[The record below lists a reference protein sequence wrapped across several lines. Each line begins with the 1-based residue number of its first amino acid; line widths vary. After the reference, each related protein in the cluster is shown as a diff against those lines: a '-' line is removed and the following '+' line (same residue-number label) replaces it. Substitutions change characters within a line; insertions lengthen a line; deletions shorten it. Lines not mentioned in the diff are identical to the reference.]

1 MRILAIESS
10 CDDTSAA
17 VVDDGRV
24 VLSCVVSSQD
34 AFHAK
39 YGGVVPELASRR
51 HLEMIGPVV
60 DEALQRADTSLNEID
75 AVAATN
81 GPGLIGSLLVGLN
94 FAKSLAFARGLP
106 FAAVNHIE
114 GHLFAARLG
123 DKAPAPPFVGLVV
136 SGGHT
141 DLYRVEVD
149 YRPRLLGRTR
159 DDAAG
164 ECFDKV
170 AKMLGLG
177 FPGGVVIDKLSR
189 DGDPNGVELPRPM
202 LHSGDDAFSFSGL
215 KTAVKTH
222 VETHGEPEGKALNDL
237 AASLSAAIVD
247 VLCAK
252 LFAAAER
259 ERVSQVVVCGG
270 VAANSM
276 LRARVT
282 QEAERRGMELFIPAI
297 AFCTDNAAMIGAA
310 GQALLDR
317 QGPSPLSVNAFASL
331 VKGIAP

>member
-17 VVDDGRV
+17 VIDDGRV
-24 VLSCVVSSQD
+24 VRSCVVTSQD

-39 YGGVVPELASRR
+39 FEGVVPELASRR
-51 HLEMIGPVV
+51 HLETIGPVV
-60 DEALQRADTSLNEID
+60 QEALDRAGTSLNKID

-106 FAAVNHIE
+106 FIAVNHIE
-114 GHLFAARLG
+114 GHLFAARLSET
-123 DKAPAPPFVGLVV
+123 APTPPFVGLVV

-141 DLYRVEVD
+141 DLYRVESD
-149 YRPRLLGRTR
+149 FRPQLMGRTR

-177 FPGGVVIDKLSR
+177 FPGGVAIDKLSK
-189 DGDPNGVELPRPM
+189 DGNPTAVDLPRPM

-222 VETHGEPEGKALNDL
+222 IDTHDRPEGTALNDL

-247 VLCAK
+247 VLTAK

-259 ERVSQVVVCGG
+259 EGVTQVVVCGG

-276 LRARVT
+276 LRRRVT
-282 QEAERRGMELFIPAI
+282 EEAARRGMELFIPEI

-310 GQALLDR
+310 GQVLLER

-331 VKGIAP
+331 VKGSAP